1 MKLSAFLKSF
11 SPHPVQAPFAEKL
24 RSGLA
29 GGLAIFLLAW
39 GLHFLAQPPVT
50 LLLLGSMGASAVLLY
65 AVPHSPLAQ
74 PWNLVGG
81 HLFSAI
87 CGGLSMAY
95 IGDPFLAAGVAVG
108 SAIFLMYILNCLHPP
123 GAATALT
130 LVLGA
135 SQFQLI
141 GLLGTASIVVANT
154 LIMLILALLINNA
167 IPRRYYPH
175 MQAPT
180 TAPPPPSAAVIITPE
195 HADLEWA
202 LAQSDSALDIDIED
216 LSKIYGLAQQR
227 AQTRYDSAI
236 S

>member
-1 MKLSAFLKSF
+1 
-11 SPHPVQAPFAEKL
+11 
-24 RSGLA
+24 
-29 GGLAIFLLAW
+29 
-39 GLHFLAQPPVT
+39 
-50 LLLLGSMGASAVLLY
+50 
-65 AVPHSPLAQ
+65 
-74 PWNLVGG
+74 
-81 HLFSAI
+81 
-87 CGGLSMAY
+87 MAY
-95 IGDPFLAAGVAVG
+95 IGDPFLAAGFAVG
-108 SAIFLMYILNCLHPP
+108 SAIFLMYLLNCLHPP

-180 TAPPPPSAAVIITPE
+180 TVPPPPSAAVVITPE

-202 LAQSDSALDIDIED
+202 LAQSGNELNIDVED
-216 LSKIYGLAQQR
+216 LSEIYGLAQQR

>member
-1 MKLSAFLKSF
+1 MKLTTFLKSF
-11 SPHPVQAPFAEKL
+11 SPYPVQAPFAEKL

-29 GGLAIFLLAW
+29 AGLAVFLLAL
-39 GLHFLAQPPVT
+39 GLHFIAQPPVT
-50 LLLLGSMGASAVLLY
+50 LLLLGSMGASAALLY
-65 AVPHSPLAQ
+65 AVPHSPFAQ

-108 SAIFLMYILNCLHPP
+108 SAIFLMYLLNCLHPP

-141 GLLGTASIVVANT
+141 GLLGTASIVLANT

-167 IPRRYYPH
+167 IPRRHYPH

-180 TAPPPPSAAVIITPE
+180 TAPTAPSAAVIITPE

-202 LAQSDSALDIDIED
+202 LAQSGSAQNINIED
-216 LSKIYGLAQQR
+216 LSEIYIQAQKR
-227 AQTRYDSAI
+227 AQSRYDSAI
-236 S
+236 T

>member
-1 MKLSAFLKSF
+1 
-11 SPHPVQAPFAEKL
+11 
-24 RSGLA
+24 
-29 GGLAIFLLAW
+29 
-39 GLHFLAQPPVT
+39 
-50 LLLLGSMGASAVLLY
+50 
-65 AVPHSPLAQ
+65 
-74 PWNLVGG
+74 
-81 HLFSAI
+81 
-87 CGGLSMAY
+87 MAY

-108 SAIFLMYILNCLHPP
+108 SAIFLMYLLNCLHPP

-141 GLLGTASIVVANT
+141 GLPGTASIVVANT
-154 LIMLILALLINNA
+154 LIMLILALIINNA

-180 TAPPPPSAAVIITPE
+180 APPPPSAAVVITPE

-202 LAQSDSALDIDIED
+202 LAQSGNALNISVED
-216 LSKIYGLAQQR
+216 LSEIYGLAQQR

-236 S
+236 T

>member
-1 MKLSAFLKSF
+1 
-11 SPHPVQAPFAEKL
+11 
-24 RSGLA
+24 
-29 GGLAIFLLAW
+29 
-39 GLHFLAQPPVT
+39 
-50 LLLLGSMGASAVLLY
+50 
-65 AVPHSPLAQ
+65 
-74 PWNLVGG
+74 
-81 HLFSAI
+81 
-87 CGGLSMAY
+87 MAY

-108 SAIFLMYILNCLHPP
+108 SAIFLMYLLNCIHPP

-135 SQFQLI
+135 GQFQHI

-180 TAPPPPSAAVIITPE
+180 TAPPPSAAVVITPE

-202 LAQSDSALDIDIED
+202 LAQSGSALDIDIED
-216 LSKIYGLAQQR
+216 LSKIYELAQQR